1 MAPWEALRSERRRD
15 LALASVIGG
24 GMVMTL
30 LVFANTWFLRD
41 ANAVYMFNI
50 AVGGLINIAIIFT
63 GILGLL
69 VKRRL
74 SVSRSELSVSD
85 FDENANKPSECNE
98 RPNTGELAERVP
110 APTNNQVP

>member
-1 MAPWEALRSERRRD
+1 MQVWEALRSERRRD
-15 LALASVIGG
+15 FALGSVIGG
-24 GMVMTL
+24 GLLMTV
-30 LVFANTWFLRD
+30 LVFLITWFLRD

-50 AVGGLINIAIIFT
+50 AVGALINIAIIFT

-85 FDENANKPSECNE
+85 FDENANQPSERNE
-98 RPNTGELAERVP
+98 RPNSGE
-110 APTNNQVP
+110 PT